1 MQQANS
7 TWVIAE
13 KRHPESQ
20 VEDDDTELHTWVEH
34 PVSRSM
40 HGYIIG
46 GSYIV
51 TTVAGFLSEVASDV
65 FLFVNFHIGKGGS
78 TLKRL
83 KHETGT
89 RIDVVKGED
98 FVKIKGTD
106 ENIEQARQAID
117 ALVKEVQTNELE
129 PSHLFIVQH

>member
-1 MQQANS
+1 MLRLTAFFF
-7 TWVIAE
+7 W
-13 KRHPESQ
+13 
-20 VEDDDTELHTWVEH
+20 
-34 PVSRSM
+34 
-40 HGYIIG
+40 
-46 GSYIV
+46 
-51 TTVAGFLSEVASDV
+51 
-65 FLFVNFHIGKGGS
+65 FVNFHIGKGGS

-129 PSHLFIVQH
+129 SSHLFYRSALTDFVKKKKKKLLAVY

>member
-1 MQQANS
+1 M
-7 TWVIAE
+7 
-13 KRHPESQ
+13 
-20 VEDDDTELHTWVEH
+20 
-34 PVSRSM
+34 
-40 HGYIIG
+40 
-46 GSYIV
+46 
-51 TTVAGFLSEVASDV
+51 
-65 FLFVNFHIGKGGS
+65 
-78 TLKRL
+78 KRL